1 MKELDGEVRQKILDN
16 ETIKN
21 KDIKKSSAGAST
33 NAITIID
40 ATGCSMGRLCAI
52 VAKRLRLGERIE
64 VINVEKA
71 TVAAKPHVKQ
81 RYQDNM
87 ERGSRDWGPF
97 QPKLPQMIF
106 RRTVR
111 GMINY
116 KQSRGSDAF
125 KRLKVHIGVP
135 EGMNASKAEVLNDA
149 KTKSTI
155 HGFITVGELSRR
167 LGAKW

>member
-1 MKELDGEVRQKILDN
+1 MDTTNQEPSQK
-16 ETIKN
+16 KA
-21 KDIKKSSAGAST
+21 KVQKQKGKSSST
-33 NAITIID
+33 SAAATNTITIID
-40 ATGCSMGRLCAI
+40 ATGCSLGRLCAI
-52 VAKRLRLGERIE
+52 VTKRLRLGERIE
-64 VINVEKA
+64 VINAEKA
-71 TVAAKPHVKQ
+71 TLAGKPHVKQ

-87 ERGSRDWGPF
+87 ERGSRNWGPF

-116 KQSRGSDAF
+116 RESRGRDALR
-125 KRLKVHIGVP
+125 RLNVHIGVP
-135 EGMNASKAEVLNDA
+135 EGINASKAETITEA

-155 HGFITVGELSRR
+155 HGFMTVGELSRR